1 MDGNGRDHVDA
12 YFEYK
17 ELVGDDD
24 GGTPFTPHEYVRMQ
38 CQHLSQPSA
47 KKKNVAILYRKNNFF
62 NRLLPFFPPSLLPLP
77 PHPPQKHL
85 LTKILHALHALR
97 TLHTLHT
104 HHATA
109 CRYEEYKR
117 HKYPNGV
124 PSFGRRAGGGAVP
137 KKMTEAETMELYE
150 SKDGANP
157 NPNPKPKP

>member
-1 MDGNGRDHVDA
+1 MLILNTRNW
-12 YFEYK
+12 
-17 ELVGDDD
+17 L
-24 GGTPFTPHEYVRMQ
+24 GTTTAA
-38 CQHLSQPSA
+38 HLSHHTSTYACSA
-47 KKKNVAILYRKNNFF
+47 NTFLNPLPKKKNVAILYRKNNFF
-62 NRLLPFFPPSLLPLP
+62 NRLLPFFPPSPLPLP